1 MMGMNSR
8 VTEHAV
14 YWPRKCSQAAGQSAW
29 LVHPCVTNSP
39 LADESRPLFA
49 LSIEASHHQR
59 RPVYLPLQSATHT
72 TSSSFSLP
80 LRRSIHPFSSL
91 SQTALGLHRTQT
103 ELIEINSKKTWK
115 RADSNLLLEQKKIA
129 GFTG

>member
-1 MMGMNSR
+1 MERKKQCNVEREKRMMGMNSR

-29 LVHPCVTNSP
+29 LDHPCVTNSP

-91 SQTALGLHRTQT
+91 SRLHSACAEPKQ
-103 ELIEINSKKTWK
+103 N
-115 RADSNLLLEQKKIA
+115 
-129 GFTG
+129 